1 MDYIAIG
8 TVYGSHGVR
17 GHLKVGSFSGEF
29 DHFRVLENVQLR
41 SGDRRREFVVQEVR
55 VTERHALMKLEGIES
70 PEEAKAW
77 YRWELWVPREQA
89 CPLGEGEYY
98 ASDLHGL
105 QVVCGGETVGTV
117 VAVWD
122 GGAGDLLEIERP
134 DGSRA
139 IVPFLARFVGE
150 VDFAGAMIELKAP
163 WVLE

>member
-17 GHLKVGSFSGEF
+17 GHIKVGSFSGEF
-29 DHFRVLENVQLR
+29 DHFRVLKSVQLR
-41 SGDRRREFVVQEVR
+41 NGDQRREFVVQEVR
-55 VTERHALMKLEGIES
+55 LTERHALMKLEGIES

-89 CPLGEGEYY
+89 CPLREGEYY
-98 ASDLHGL
+98 TADLHGL
-105 QVVCGGETVGTV
+105 RLVHADEEIGTV

-122 GGAGDLLEIERP
+122 SGAGDLLEIERP
-134 DGSRA
+134 DGSRV
-139 IVPFLARFVGE
+139 IVPFLEHFVGE
-150 VDFAGAMIELKAP
+150 VDISAGVVELKAP